1 MQRLVMLRHQPLR
14 RLLFEQVFGNDI
26 KPSKRN
32 SRNRADA
39 NATSWAVRALSVWY
53 LTQRYGKLPAIGAA
67 VVTAVLW
74 TNTDSAHI
82 SSSSGLCCRAAR
94 ARDNAVSLYMGTE
107 ANQEVPCRSEGV
119 IILGDLVF
127 RTKQVAPYAKAP
139 SIHPLKSRTE

>member
-1 MQRLVMLRHQPLR
+1 M
-14 RLLFEQVFGNDI
+14 
-26 KPSKRN
+26 
-32 SRNRADA
+32 NRQDA

-53 LTQRYGKLPAIGAA
+53 LTRRYGKLPAIGAA

-82 SSSSGLCCRAAR
+82 SSSSGLRCRAAR

-107 ANQEVPCRSEGV
+107 ADQEVPCRSEGV

-127 RTKQVAPYAKAP
+127 GQNKWPLMPRHHLYTRLKAE
-139 SIHPLKSRTE
+139 RNRWV